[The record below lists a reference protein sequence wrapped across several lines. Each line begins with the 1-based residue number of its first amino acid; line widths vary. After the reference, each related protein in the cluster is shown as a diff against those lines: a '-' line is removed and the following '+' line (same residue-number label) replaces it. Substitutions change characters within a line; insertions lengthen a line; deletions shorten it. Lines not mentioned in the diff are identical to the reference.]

1 MTSRTRDPKG
11 CVGLRSYS
19 CLVLQ
24 PSVAA
29 PDLAACAARRSRLAV
44 CLSESALLLSAG
56 EPRTRSGDTHYRFRP
71 DSNFYYLTGAAEP
84 GSVLLLRP
92 GRQPASVLFMPVQDE
107 RDVLYHGRRPGADE
121 ARERFGVDVV
131 LPVAQLELELPRLLD
146 GIDQVYLPFSTC
158 PTLERATFAAIE
170 RLRAGDRRG
179 EAAPTCLRDARA
191 LLADDRLVKDAAAMT
206 ALRRAVDISAA
217 GHVAAMRATRPGRLE
232 LEIEALLEHEF
243 RRRGAS
249 GPGYE
254 TIVAAGANANTL
266 HYTSARG
273 ALGAG
278 ELLLVDAG
286 AEWEL
291 FTGDITRT
299 FPVSGR
305 FTPAQRDA
313 YEIALAANEAG
324 IAAATVGANLDTIH
338 DACLRVLCEG
348 LRALGLVRAGV
359 DEAIEGELYKPYYPH
374 KTSHWL
380 GADVH
385 DVGRYTLG
393 GRARPLRAGYV
404 LTVEPGLYFPHD
416 DERVPA
422 GLRGVGIRVED
433 DVLITPAGPEVLSAG
448 APKRVG
454 ELEAL
459 VGQG

>member
-11 CVGLRSYS
+11 PQCLRSYS
-19 CLVLQ
+19 CLVPQ

-29 PDLAACAARRSRLAV
+29 PDLAACAARRSRLSAR
-44 CLSESALLLSAG
+44 LGDAALLLAAG
-56 EPRTRSGDTHYRFRP
+56 EPPTRSGDTRYRFRP

-84 GSVLLLRP
+84 GAVLLLRP
-92 GRQPASVLFMPVQDE
+92 GRAPASALFLPVQDE
-107 RDVLYHGRRPGADE
+107 RDVLYHGRRPSADE
-121 ARERFGVDVV
+121 AREQLGVDAVF
-131 LPVAQLELELPRLLD
+131 PITQLELELPRLLD
-146 GIDQVYLPFSTC
+146 GVEELYLPFSTC
-158 PTLERATFAAIE
+158 PELDRAAFAAIE

-179 EAAPTCLRDARA
+179 EVAPTWLGDARA
-191 LLADDRLVKDAAAMT
+191 LLAEDRLVKDAAAMT
-206 ALRRAVDISAA
+206 SLRRAVDISAA
-217 GHVAAMRATRPGRLE
+217 GHVAAMRATRPGLLE

-254 TIVAAGANANTL
+254 TIVAAGINANTL

-278 ELLLVDAG
+278 DLLLVDAG

-299 FPVSGR
+299 FPVGGR

-324 IAAATVGANLDTIH
+324 IAASVVGSSLDAIH
-338 DACLRVLCEG
+338 EACLRVLCDG
-348 LRALGLVRAGV
+348 LRSLGLVQAGV
-359 DEAIEGELYKPYYPH
+359 DEAIEEELYKPYYPH

-385 DVGRYTLG
+385 DVGRYTVD
-393 GRARPLRAGYV
+393 GRAQPLRAGFV
-404 LTVEPGLYFPHD
+404 LTVEPGLYFPVT
-416 DERVPA
+416 DEVPA

-433 DVLITPAGPEVLSAG
+433 DVLVTAGAPEVLSAG
-448 APKRVG
+448 APKRVA